1 MGPEGEDQARLSP
14 SAGNLPEREPL
25 AWPLITGL
33 AGVKLALHVV
43 VNATTPY
50 GFHRDELLYLAMGRH
65 LQFWRMD
72 FPPAIAVLAETVR
85 AIFGDSLVAI
95 RLVPA
100 LAGTAVLVLAAL
112 LARELG
118 GGRWAQALAAL
129 GVLTTPLFLRSA
141 NLFQPVVLDQLA
153 WTVALYALVR
163 LCRDDRPRWWLLL
176 AGGLGVGLL
185 TKFSA
190 ALLGLALL
198 LGLLVTG
205 RRAWLRTPWPW
216 VAALLAL
223 AIGSP
228 SLVGQVRL
236 EFPVLG
242 QMSDLRQVQLERVTP
257 WDFLLGQLLWGP
269 STLIGLAGLAG
280 LLADGRLR
288 AFRVVGWTC
297 AWVFVLLLALHGKPY
312 YAGPLYPVLLGAG
325 GVMLER
331 VRGARLGPVLRWGAA
346 GVLLVTMAVMLPLG
360 LPLLPP
366 AAMARY
372 TGAIGATAALRT
384 NTGEQER
391 LPQDYADMLGWE
403 EQVRAVARVYRA
415 LPAGDRARAVLM
427 GANYGEAGALDFFG
441 PREGLPAV
449 VSPTGSYWFF
459 GPGEKPGDVV
469 VIIGADREDLVPLF
483 DSVEAA
489 GHVTSPWSVAEE
501 RDLTIYVG
509 RRPHQTLQVLWPSM
523 AGRN

>member
-1 MGPEGEDQARLSP
+1 MPGRG
-14 SAGNLPEREPL
+14 PL
-25 AWPLITGL
+25 AWRLIAGL
-33 AGVKLALHVV
+33 AGAKVALHLA
-43 VNATTPY
+43 VNATSPY

-65 LQFWRMD
+65 LRLWRMD
-72 FPPAIAVLAETVR
+72 FPPAIALLAEAVR
-85 AIFGDSLVAI
+85 AVLGDSLVAI

-100 LAGTAVLVLAAL
+100 LAGAAVLVLAAL
-112 LARELG
+112 VARELG

-129 GVLTTPLFLRSA
+129 GVLASPLFLRSA

-163 LCRDDRPRWWLLL
+163 LCREDRPRWWLLL
-176 AGGLGVGLL
+176 GTALGGGLL

-190 ALLGLALL
+190 AFLGLALL
-198 LGLLVTG
+198 LALVGTG
-205 RRAWLRTPWPW
+205 RRAWLATPWPW
-216 VAALLAL
+216 LAAMVAL

-228 SLVGQVRL
+228 SIVGQIRL
-236 EFPVLG
+236 GFPVLG
-242 QMSDLRQVQLERVTP
+242 QMADLRQAQLERVTP
-257 WDFLLGQLLWGP
+257 IDFLFGQLRWGP
-269 STLIGLAGLAG
+269 ATLIGLAGLAG
-280 LLADGRLR
+280 LLTGDRWR

-297 AWVFVLLLALHGKPY
+297 VWVFVLLLALHGKSY
-312 YAGPLYPVLLGAG
+312 YAGPVYPALLGAG
-325 GVMLER
+325 GVILER
-331 VRGARLGPVLRWGAA
+331 AGGVRLAPALRWGTAL
-346 GVLLVTMAVMLPLG
+346 VLVFTMAATLPIG
-360 LPLLPP
+360 VPMLPP

-372 TGAIGATAALRT
+372 ARAIGASAALRT
-384 NTGEQER
+384 NTGELEQ

-403 EQVRAVARVYRA
+403 EQVREVARVYRA
-415 LPAGDRARAVLM
+415 LPAADRARVVLL

-469 VIIGADREDLVPLF
+469 LAIGVDRSDLVPLF

-489 GHVTSPWSVAEE
+489 GRVSNPWSVAEE
-501 RDLTIYVG
+501 RELTIYVARG
-509 RRPHQTLQVLWPSM
+509 PHRTLQQVWPSL